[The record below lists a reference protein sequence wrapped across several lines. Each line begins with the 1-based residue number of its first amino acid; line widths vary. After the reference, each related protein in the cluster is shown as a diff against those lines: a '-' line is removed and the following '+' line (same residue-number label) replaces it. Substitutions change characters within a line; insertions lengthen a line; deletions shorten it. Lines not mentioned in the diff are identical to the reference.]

1 MELSVEKLNRISA
14 STAERVLAGV
24 GLAIFAV
31 GCFVVWFFNP
41 SKTQLFPACP
51 TLSVTG
57 YACPGCG
64 LTRGFHALFHGD
76 IVGALDFNLLIP
88 FFAIA
93 FAYFAVSMLLVVVRG
108 RALPYKFIGPT
119 AGWAMLLIA
128 VGFGIIRNIPVYPF
142 TVLFP

>member
-1 MELSVEKLNRISA
+1 MEMLLEKDRVSA
-14 STAERVLAGV
+14 STTERVLAASALGAFTV
-24 GLAIFAV
+24 GS
-31 GCFVVWFFNP
+31 FVVWFFNP
-41 SKTQLFPACP
+41 SKTQFLPVCP

-57 YACPGCG
+57 FACPGCG

-88 FFAIA
+88 FFALA
-93 FAYFAVSMLLVVVRG
+93 FAYFAVSMVLIVVRG
-108 RALPYKFIGPT
+108 KALPYKFIGPT

-128 VGFGIIRNIPVYPF
+128 VAFGIIRNIPMYPF